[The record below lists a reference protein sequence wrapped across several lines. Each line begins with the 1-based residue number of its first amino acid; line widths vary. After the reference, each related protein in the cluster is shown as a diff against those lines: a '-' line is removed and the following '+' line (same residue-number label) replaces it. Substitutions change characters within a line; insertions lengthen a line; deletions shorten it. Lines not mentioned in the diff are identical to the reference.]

1 MLLFGLADTFGSYD
15 NISACTQSIL
25 DTGVRFASFSKSEK
39 KYYDDDD
46 TRYYYNSTNLD
57 EDDISEIKKNTGID
71 VTGVYCPS
79 FINLSLKEYYNEE
92 AVLTDSYY
100 DIYRHISAVLLK

>member
-1 MLLFGLADTFGSYD
+1 MCIRDS
-15 NISACTQSIL
+15 
-25 DTGVRFASFSKSEK
+25 
-39 KYYDDDD
+39 
-46 TRYYYNSTNLD
+46 YNSTNLD

-92 AVLTDSYY
+92 AVLKMCIRDSNRSCFYF
-100 DIYRHISAVLLK
+100 YRIDFAWYSS